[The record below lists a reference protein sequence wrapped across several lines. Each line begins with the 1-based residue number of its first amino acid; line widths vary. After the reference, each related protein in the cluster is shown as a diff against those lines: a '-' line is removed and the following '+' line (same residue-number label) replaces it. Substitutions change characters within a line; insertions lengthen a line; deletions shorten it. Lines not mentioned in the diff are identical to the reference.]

1 MFINN
6 ISDTKHIWA
15 YQTTLYI
22 WTPDSCSIY
31 PAYSKITNT
40 QITWDNSG
48 IPENCKCAIIYL
60 MGFVQSVQCFLNR
73 ANRHLPCSKSTT
85 IVNQSIALTSNCY
98 MGSHIEGTARFNI
111 NLVYVWQERPP
122 LYMRACFKTFP
133 FPCACQS
140 LKIEI
145 PLTRQNKQTM
155 FSYYSHLT
163 FLP

>member
-1 MFINN
+1 VLQ
-6 ISDTKHIWA
+6 TAVLYVQHIRKWHKKMA
-15 YQTTLYI
+15 
-22 WTPDSCSIY
+22 
-31 PAYSKITNT
+31 
-40 QITWDNSG
+40 WDYSG
-48 IPENCKCAIIYL
+48 ILENCKCAIIYL
-60 MGFVQSVQCFLNR
+60 MGFVQSVQCFLKR
-73 ANRHLPCSKSTT
+73 ANPHLPCSKSTT
-85 IVNQSIALTSNCY
+85 IVNQSIALTFNCY

-145 PLTRQNKQTM
+145 PPTRQNKQTM